1 MQCQRAGGTERGA
14 ASAPRLFVR
23 WMPRLDVQAA
33 SPALRPQRPATGTHI
48 SRPPSHRSCCLRQRT
63 LLASGPACPGSAR
76 RRPWKSQIESGRN
89 PSARSLRSAQNRPRF
104 PVPTLLMA
112 ASVKCKGYSCVPRAY
127 RVFPP
132 ASSSRESQVCDSAP
146 WFEILHSSFPCE
158 LHTGTE
164 LGGEEAGACRSRVWV

>member
-76 RRPWKSQIESGRN
+76 RRPWKSQIESGRK
-89 PSARSLRSAQNRPRF
+89 RSLRSAQRGPRF

-112 ASVKCKGYSCVPRAY
+112 ASVIKCKGYSVCCVPRAY
-127 RVFPP
+127 RVCFPLLEP
-132 ASSSRESQVCDSAP
+132 APAKAKSEPGSKFCTPLS
-146 WFEILHSSFPCE
+146 L
-158 LHTGTE
+158 
-164 LGGEEAGACRSRVWV
+164 